1 MDTTYEEYKKFKE
14 LMSRKVQLKPGKVI
28 RRYNI
33 VAACLDQYFIPGE
46 SIYEYESAHSKQDLN
61 AHVKYG
67 TKLVKS
73 GF

>member
-1 MDTTYEEYKKFKE
+1 MDTTYEGYKKFRE

-33 VAACLDQYFIPGE
+33 VAACLEQYFIPGE
-46 SIYEYESAHSKQDLN
+46 LIFEYDTAHSRQDLN
-61 AHVKYG
+61 AHMKYG
-67 TKLVKS
+67 TKMSVT